1 MSRGNTATTPAGG
14 HDDVLPDDQSF
25 ALAPEELARGR
36 FVFGDPAQ
44 VSDRILEYR
53 EALGMNV
60 FGLRMHWVG
69 MPHALVMRSVGM
81 FCDKVLP
88 AIR

>member
-1 MSRGNTATTPAGG
+1 
-14 HDDVLPDDQSF
+14 
-25 ALAPEELARGR
+25 
-36 FVFGDPAQ
+36 
-44 VSDRILEYR
+44 
-53 EALGMNV
+53 V

-69 MPHALVMRSVGM
+69 MPHALVLKSLER